1 MRTTI
6 FKKVMLV
13 AVALMGV
20 ALATSCEKERNV
32 EKVESYTYQYDGVNF
47 VNLTIYWHLGKYY
60 TEVTNNLEHVK
71 FLFHDNTWEQFQWDN
86 NMMYVK
92 ETYSDGINPPIEYE
106 ILWEFH
112 FVSDTVLQMVYGNP
126 LPADASQ
133 NYITTYDFVKR
144 K

>member
-1 MRTTI
+1 
-6 FKKVMLV
+6 
-13 AVALMGV
+13 MGV
-20 ALATSCEKERNV
+20 AIATSCEKEKNV
-32 EKVESYTYQYDGVNF
+32 EKVEYYTYRYNGDNF

-60 TEVTNNLEHVK
+60 TEVTNNLENVK
-71 FLFHDNTWEQFQWDN
+71 FLFDDNTWEQFQWDN

-112 FVSDTVLQMVYGNP
+112 FVSDTVLQMVYGNS